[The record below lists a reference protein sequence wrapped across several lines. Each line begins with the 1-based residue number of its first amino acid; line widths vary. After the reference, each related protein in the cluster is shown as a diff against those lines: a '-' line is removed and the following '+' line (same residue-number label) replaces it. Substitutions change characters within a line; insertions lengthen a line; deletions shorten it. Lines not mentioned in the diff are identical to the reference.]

1 MFFYAGGQPAGSEI
15 LASRAESGDP
25 QVLTDSINDALF
37 IATGSDPY
45 KLLKYAYSVVS
56 ERMGTFRTRD
66 KKVHSI
72 IFPSFVFYFCDHIN

>member
-1 MFFYAGGQPAGSEI
+1 MYYLYRALFSLGGHPAGSEI

-25 QVLTDSINDALF
+25 QVIADTIDDALF

-56 ERMGTFRTRD
+56 ERMKTFRTRD
-66 KKVHSI
+66 KKVSTKSI
-72 IFPSFVFYFCDHIN
+72 